1 MAKRTAPLLPA
12 TDRLLQALGERVLLA
27 RKRRKITAKQ
37 MAERAGMSL
46 PTLRNLESGSPGVT
60 MGAYLAVLQVLGL
73 EGDLDEVAKNDEV
86 GRHLQD
92 AALVQPRSAADKA
105 EKARVAARKV
115 VRRTLGKPQKTKPPA
130 TPAERPL
137 SNEDSDTPR
146 VTALASKNKAQRGGV
161 GQATSGPIS
170 ADDLMGMLDQRPTGG
185 QQ

>member
-12 TDRLLQALGERVLLA
+12 TERFLQALGERVLLA

-73 EGDLDEVAKNDEV
+73 EKDLDEVAKNDEV

-92 AALVQPRSAADKA
+92 AALVQQRPAADKT
-105 EKARVAARKV
+105 EKTKVAVGRVIRSP
-115 VRRTLGKPQKTKPPA
+115 LDKPQKARQQA
-130 TPAERPL
+130 TPAERP
-137 SNEDSDTPR
+137 SNLENSHTQRP
-146 VTALASKNKAQRGGV
+146 KKAQQGGA
-161 GQATSGPIS
+161 GQAPSGPIS
-170 ADDLMGMLDQRPTGG
+170 ADDLMSMLDQRPAGG
-185 QQ
+185 RQ

>member
-73 EGDLDEVAKNDEV
+73 EKDLDEVAKNDEV

-92 AALVQPRSAADKA
+92 AALVQQRSAADKS
-105 EKARVAARKV
+105 EKTKAAVGSVIRKS
-115 VRRTLGKPQKTKPPA
+115 LGKPQKTMQQA
-130 TPAERPL
+130 TPVERP
-137 SNEDSDTPR
+137 SNREDSHTQR
-146 VTALASKNKAQRGGV
+146 KNKAQQGGA
-161 GQATSGPIS
+161 GQASSGLIS
-170 ADDLMGMLDQRPTGG
+170 ADDLMSMLDQRPAGG
-185 QQ
+185 RQ

>member
-27 RKRRKITAKQ
+27 RKRRRITAKQ

-105 EKARVAARKV
+105 EKAKVAARKV
-115 VRRTLGKPQKTKPPA
+115 VRRTLGKPQKTGPHVSP
-130 TPAERPL
+130 
-137 SNEDSDTPR
+137 DTQR
-146 VTALASKNKAQRGGV
+146 GAILTTENKAHQQGI
-161 GQATSGPIS
+161 GQAPSGPIS

-185 QQ
+185 RQ